1 VKTIRIILVWFPLVA
16 AGCSTDLP
24 ARDADEPDLRTESGR
39 EFDPARS
46 GRVTGRVTWRGP
58 IPNPPGFLHGVPRT
72 SGPGFE
78 FRTAE
83 NPNRPRIDPQS
94 RAVAGAVV
102 YLRGVKT
109 TAARPWNLEP
119 VAVEI
124 GNSQI
129 AVVQGSHRGR
139 VGFVR
144 RGDSIAVS
152 STEAAYLVLRGRG
165 DAFFSLPL
173 PEPNHPVVRTL
184 TKSGRIELTSGS
196 GMYWANA
203 DLFVSDH
210 PYFALTDAD
219 GRFALDRVPSGPVE
233 VVVWMPGWKTA
244 KTERD
249 PDSTQV
255 ARHRYSPSIEHVV
268 DTMIGAGE
276 SANIDVTVPT
286 RQ

>member
-1 VKTIRIILVWFPLVA
+1 VKSIRIVLIWLPLLH
-16 AGCSTDLP
+16 AGCSSDLP
-24 ARDADEPDLRTESGR
+24 AFDAADAAEPANLGS

-46 GRVTGRVTWRGP
+46 GGVTGRVTWTGP
-58 IPNPPGFLHGVPRT
+58 IPNPPGFLYGVPRT

-83 NPNRPRIDPQS
+83 NPNRPRIDPRS
-94 RAVAGAVV
+94 RGVAGAVV
-102 YLRGVKT
+102 YLRGVKAA
-109 TAARPWNLEP
+109 AARSWDLDP

-129 AVVQGSHRGR
+129 AVVQGPHRGR

-144 RGDSIAVS
+144 RGDSITVS
-152 STEAAYLVLRGRG
+152 STEAAYHVLRGRG
-165 DAFFSLPL
+165 DGFFSLPL
-173 PEPNHPVVRTL
+173 PEPNHPVARKL
-184 TKSGRIELTSGS
+184 TKLGRVELTSGS

-203 DLFVSDH
+203 DLFVTDH
-210 PYFALTDAD
+210 PYFTRTDSD
-219 GRFALDRVPSGPVE
+219 GRFTLDRVPSGPVE

-255 ARHRYSPSIEHVV
+255 ARQHYSAPIERTVSAAV
-268 DTMIGAGE
+268 KAGE
-276 SANIDVTVPT
+276 SVNLELTVSV
-286 RQ
+286 R

>member
-1 VKTIRIILVWFPLVA
+1 MKSIRIILVWLPLLN
-16 AGCSTDLP
+16 AGCSSDLP
-24 ARDADEPDLRTESGR
+24 ARDGVEPEALAESGR

-46 GRVTGRVTWRGP
+46 GRVTGRVTWSGP

-78 FRTAE
+78 FRSAE

-102 YLRGVKT
+102 YLRRVRAA
-109 TAARPWNLEP
+109 AARPWDLPP

-129 AVVQGSHRGR
+129 AVVQGPHRGR

-144 RGDSIAVS
+144 RGDAITVS
-152 STEAAYLVLRGRG
+152 STEAAYHVLRGRG

-173 PEPNHPVVRTL
+173 PEPNHPVARTL
-184 TKSGRIELTSGS
+184 TKLGRVGLTSGT
-196 GMYWANA
+196 GMYWASA

-210 PYFALTDAD
+210 PYFTLTDAD
-219 GRFALDRVPSGPVE
+219 GRFTLDRVPSGPVE

-255 ARHRYSPSIEHVV
+255 ARHRYAAPDRAASSV
-268 DTMIGAGE
+268 
-276 SANIDVTVPT
+276 
-286 RQ
+286 R

>member
-1 VKTIRIILVWFPLVA
+1 MY
-16 AGCSTDLP
+16 
-24 ARDADEPDLRTESGR
+24 
-39 EFDPARS
+39 
-46 GRVTGRVTWRGP
+46 
-58 IPNPPGFLHGVPRT
+58 GVPRT

-83 NPNRPRIDPQS
+83 NPNRPRIDPRS
-94 RAVAGAVV
+94 RGVAGAVV
-102 YLRGVKT
+102 YLRGVK
-109 TAARPWNLEP
+109 AAAAKTWDLDP

-129 AVVQGSHRGR
+129 AVVQGRRRGR

-144 RGDSIAVS
+144 RGDAITVS
-152 STEAAYLVLRGRG
+152 STEAAFHVLRGRG
-165 DAFFSLPL
+165 DGFFSLPL
-173 PEPNHPVVRTL
+173 PEPNQPVARKL
-184 TKSGRIELTSGS
+184 IRSGRVELTSGS

-219 GRFALDRVPSGPVE
+219 GRFTLDRVPSGPVE

-255 ARHRYSPSIEHVV
+255 ARQRYSAPIERTTRALVQ
-268 DTMIGAGE
+268 AGE
-276 SANIDVTVPT
+276 TANIDVTVPV
-286 RQ
+286 RE